1 MEDIH
6 KTGTTTLGIVCKD
19 GVVLAA
25 DRRMTL
31 GGQIVSS
38 RDFQKA
44 MILDDDLAITVA
56 GGVSDV
62 QLLVK
67 IIKAQLKLE
76 QMRRGKKLPVH
87 SAANLLANLVYQN
100 IRKLSNIPG
109 ITGFL
114 LGGRDAK
121 GIYLF
126 SLGIDGSLV
135 EHKDY
140 TSDGSGFMF
149 ALGVL
154 ESSYKK
160 DMTIEEGV
168 RLAVKSI
175 NAAIQRDTASGS
187 GIDVITITKAGVK
200 KVLEKQ
206 LDFKLTI

>member
-1 MEDIH
+1 MDNIH

-19 GVVLAA
+19 GIVLAA

-38 RDFQKA
+38 KDFQKVIIIDEDIA
-44 MILDDDLAITVA
+44 LTVA

-76 QMRRGKKLPVH
+76 QMRRGKKLPIK

-100 IRKLSNIPG
+100 IRKMSMVPG

-114 LGGRDAK
+114 LGGKDARDF
-121 GIYLF
+121 YLF
-126 SLGIDGSLV
+126 SLGVDGSLV

-168 RLAVKSI
+168 KLAVKAI

-187 GIDVITITKAGVK
+187 GIDVITITKAGIK
-200 KVLEKQ
+200 KVLEKSV
-206 LDFKLTI
+206 DFKLAI

>member
-1 MEDIH
+1 MENIY
-6 KTGTTTLGIVCKD
+6 KTGTTTLGIVCKE
-19 GVVLAA
+19 GIVLAA
-25 DRRMTL
+25 DKRMTL

-38 RDFQKA
+38 KDFPKV
-44 MILDDDLAITVA
+44 IIIDDDLALTVA

-62 QLLVK
+62 QLLIK

-76 QMRRGKKLPVH
+76 QMRRGKKLPIH

-100 IRKLSNIPG
+100 IRKMSMIPG

-114 LGGRDAK
+114 IGGKDSN
-121 GIYLF
+121 GFYLF

-160 DMTIEEGV
+160 DMTIEEGIK
-168 RLAVKSI
+168 LAVKAI

-187 GIDVITITKAGVK
+187 GIDVITITKAGTK

-206 LDFKLTI
+206 IESKLSI

>member
-1 MEDIH
+1 MDNTY

-19 GVVLAA
+19 GIVLAA

-44 MILDDDLAITVA
+44 IIIDDDLALTVA

-62 QLLVK
+62 QLLIK

-76 QMRRGKKLPVH
+76 QMRRGKKLPIK

-100 IRKLSNIPG
+100 IRKMSMIPG

-114 LGGRDAK
+114 VGGRDEK
-121 GIYLF
+121 GFYLF
-126 SLGIDGSLV
+126 SLGVDGSLV

-149 ALGVL
+149 ALGVM

-160 DMTIEEGV
+160 DMTIEEGIK
-168 RLAVKSI
+168 LAVKSI

-187 GIDVITITKAGVK
+187 GIDVIAITKAGAK

-206 LDFKLTI
+206 LDFKLSI